1 MLQSKAYYAMFYA
14 VQALLRAHSFEVVIS
29 R

>member
-1 MLQSKAYYAMFYA
+1 MLQGKAYYAMFYA
-14 VQALLRAHSFEVVIS
+14 AQALLRAHSIEVVIS